1 MWEVIRESYFVVL
14 PIITTGFMGWIGTQL
29 NKQQKERSANS
40 RGTMLILRYMLERY
54 HTEFM
59 YQGYI
64 TEVDYHNVE
73 DIYNAYHE
81 LGGNGCATAM
91 WEDIKRLPLR
101 TDIKE
106 SRSPYAALLF
116 NLYSKDDKQK

>member
-1 MWEVIRESYFVVL
+1 
-14 PIITTGFMGWIGTQL
+14 MGWIGTQL

>member
-1 MWEVIRESYFVVL
+1 MLEMLRETYSVVL
-14 PIITTGFMGWIGTQL
+14 PIVTTAFMGWIGTQMSI
-29 NKQQKERSANS
+29 QRKERSANS

-73 DIYNAYHE
+73 DIYNAYHD

-91 WEDIKRLPLR
+91 WEDIKNLPLR
-101 TDIKE
+101 TDIKQ
-106 SRSPYAALLF
+106 SVSPYATILF
-116 NLYSKDDKQK
+116 SMSKKD